1 MNIWVIRDGE
11 PLPTDPG
18 GPRLMRM
25 GMLSEALTAHG
36 HNVVWF
42 TSSFDHYRK
51 RQRLPAE
58 QPAATGPL
66 EIVQVPAPGY
76 PRNIAL
82 QRIRHNRVFA
92 GRWRT
97 LAAQRPPPDVL
108 VTDIPTTETAQA
120 VARFGA
126 ARKIP
131 VVLSIRD
138 LWPDF
143 FADYL
148 PPVLRRVAR
157 PLIALLTRQ
166 AVDAARLATSLVG
179 ISDKYLDWG
188 LARAGRARG
197 PLDRVFP
204 LGYDPLPPAT
214 PSAIAALRARF
225 NISAD
230 AMIVSFV
237 GSWGATYDLDL
248 VAAAAR
254 RLAARDDLVFVLAG
268 DATARPALAN
278 ALLALPNV
286 RLSGWISGEDIATLV
301 SASAVG
307 LLPYGPAAPQGLPNK
322 VFEYMAYGAY
332 QVSTLGGEL
341 ESLYASTNT
350 GMVCSADPVVFAATI
365 VTALSKAAERDA
377 RIAQFH
383 RHYRANMIYAEMVA
397 HIEALGRAG
406 AEMGRAKA

>member
-18 GPRLMRM
+18 GRRLMRM
-25 GMLSEALTAHG
+25 GMLCKALTSRG
-36 HNVVWF
+36 HHVVWF

-51 RQRLPAE
+51 RQRPPGE
-58 QPAATGPL
+58 QSASTGPL
-66 EIVQVPAPGY
+66 DIVQVAAPGY

-92 GRWRT
+92 ARWRAM
-97 LAAQRPPPDVL
+97 AAQQLAPDVL

-148 PPVLRRVAR
+148 PPALRRVAG

-179 ISDKYLDWG
+179 ISDNYLAWG
-188 LARAGRARG
+188 LARAGRERG
-197 PLDRVFP
+197 PFDRVFP
-204 LGYDPLPPAT
+204 LGYDPLPPPT
-214 PSAIAALRARF
+214 IEAIAALRARLG
-225 NISAD
+225 IGAGVK
-230 AMIVSFV
+230 IVSFV
-237 GSWGATYDLDL
+237 GSWGATYDLNL
-248 VAAAAR
+248 VAATAR
-254 RLAARDDLVFVLAG
+254 QLAARDDLVFVIAG
-268 DATARPALAN
+268 DATARPALVDAMR
-278 ALLALPNV
+278 ALPNV

-332 QVSTLGGEL
+332 QVSTLGGEV
-341 ESLYASTNT
+341 ESLYAATDT
-350 GMVCSADPVVFAATI
+350 GVVCQADPVAFAAAI
-365 VTALSKAAERDA
+365 VTALTHTGDRDA
-377 RIAQFH
+377 RIAQFRRQFH
-383 RHYRANMIYAEMVA
+383 ADMIYAEMVA
-397 HIEALGRAG
+397 HIEALAG
-406 AEMGRAKA
+406 AGATMG

>member
-18 GPRLMRM
+18 GRRLMRM
-25 GMLSEALTAHG
+25 GMLCKALTDRG
-36 HNVVWF
+36 HQVVWF

-51 RQRLPAE
+51 RQRPPAE
-58 QPAATGPL
+58 QTLSTGPL
-66 EIVQVPAPGY
+66 DIVQVAAPGY

-92 GRWRT
+92 ARWRAM
-97 LAAQRPPPDVL
+97 AAQRPAPDVL
-108 VTDIPTTETAQA
+108 VTDIPTTEAAQA

-148 PPVLRRVAR
+148 PPALRRVAR

-166 AVDAARLATSLVG
+166 AADAARLATSLVG
-179 ISDKYLDWG
+179 ISDDYLAWG

-204 LGYDPLPPAT
+204 LGYDPLPPPT
-214 PSAIAALRARF
+214 PAAIAALRERLRIAP
-225 NISAD
+225 D
-230 AMIVSFV
+230 TKIVSFV

-248 VAAAAR
+248 VAATAR
-254 RLAARDDLVFVLAG
+254 QLTMRDDLVFVIAG
-268 DATARPALAN
+268 DATARPALVDTM
-278 ALLALPNV
+278 LALPNV

-307 LLPYGPAAPQGLPNK
+307 LLPYGVAAPQGLPNK

-332 QVSTLGGEL
+332 QVSTLGGEV
-341 ESLYASTNT
+341 ESLYAATDT
-350 GMVCSADPVVFAATI
+350 GVVCTADPVLFAAAI
-365 VTALSKAAERDA
+365 VAALSHADDRDA
-377 RIAQFH
+377 RIAQFR
-383 RHYRANMIYAEMVA
+383 RHYHADMIYAEMVA
-397 HIEALGRAG
+397 HIEALASAR
-406 AEMGRAKA
+406 MGRVEA